1 LTGSSI
7 QPNFDARKS
16 LPLAAQSTCFIG
28 VKPDSNLKTP
38 SAGYQYGT
46 AFFVSSTLLITAAHL
61 VPDNKRRIVGQLPG
75 TQRATSFVEH
85 LFQKTPP
92 FETFECK
99 YLGTGLP
106 NADLA
111 VLQVTGSYRAK
122 VFLEIDEDGLNPDD
136 PVDVVGYPGLYSE
149 RDVQNMHPGLI
160 DGDIVDNVFE
170 LFPKSRL
177 VVTHGVV
184 VLGGFM
190 PRYRVSTVSGMS
202 GSPVIVNGKVRGI
215 VIVLLQ
221 ATLIRQLFMLGPGQF
236 LKIDV
241 FLSTGLRLGKY
252 CKSTVF

>member
-7 QPNFDARKS
+7 QPNFDTRKS
-16 LPLAAQSTCFIG
+16 SLTLAAQSTCYIG
-28 VKPDSNLKTP
+28 VKPDRNLETP

-75 TQRATSFVEH
+75 TQRATSFVED
-85 LFQKTPP
+85 LFKKPPP
-92 FETFECK
+92 FDTFECK
-99 YLGTGLP
+99 CLGTGLP

-122 VFLEIDEDGLNPDD
+122 VFLKIDESGLDVDD
-136 PVDVVGYPGLYSE
+136 LVDVVGYPGLYSE
-149 RDVQNMHPGLI
+149 RDVRNMHPGLI
-160 DGDIVDNVFE
+160 DGDIVDDVFE

-177 VVTHGVV
+177 VITHGLV

-215 VIVLLQ
+215 VIV
-221 ATLIRQLFMLGPGQF
+221 
-236 LKIDV
+236 
-241 FLSTGLRLGKY
+241 
-252 CKSTVF
+252 